1 MHLRNQTLTHLN
13 RCSSLSQL
21 HLTAIPRPVEKH
33 IAEGLGA
40 EYVIEAVGLAV
51 EQWVVHG
58 DGMRGL
64 HADGPLF
71 WRFVGPADGADE
83 GFVGAV
89 GEAFVQHKAVVG
101 GDFKPKQLLLPAGV
115 WAWVEAVVDF
125 VATDDAVFG
134 YSDWACEPQQKDW
147 RANE

>member
-1 MHLRNQTLTHLN
+1 MRQKNQPLTQLN
-13 RCSSLSQL
+13 RCISPSQP
-21 HLTAIPRPVEKH
+21 HLTAVAHPAEKH
-33 IAEGLGA
+33 IAEGFGA
-40 EYVIEAVGLAV
+40 EHVIEAVGLAV

-89 GEAFVQHKAVVG
+89 GEAFV
-101 GDFKPKQLLLPAGV
+101 
-115 WAWVEAVVDF
+115 
-125 VATDDAVFG
+125 
-134 YSDWACEPQQKDW
+134 
-147 RANE
+147 